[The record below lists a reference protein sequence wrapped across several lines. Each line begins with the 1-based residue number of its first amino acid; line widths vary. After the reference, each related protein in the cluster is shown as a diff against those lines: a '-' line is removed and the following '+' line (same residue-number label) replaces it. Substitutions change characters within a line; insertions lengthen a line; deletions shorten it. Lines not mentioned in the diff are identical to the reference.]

1 MLGEPLENATIVL
14 EQGRIVRV
22 EQNAS
27 LSAVDLGDRCI
38 VPRFVNSH
46 THLEFSGLESP
57 LPCSDSFAAWIG
69 SVVQWRR
76 QQQQMLGDQWVTYQR
91 RAIQQ
96 GIEECRRCGTGLMV
110 DMTTPPTQPEWLA
123 ACLAS
128 PPIAIWALTEW
139 IGPTAA
145 QAEASLTWSTRFNDQ
160 LEAISQGDA
169 SGDTMS
175 WLKAGLSPHAPYT
188 TSIEMVRQAVALSQS
203 RQTLISMHLAETM
216 EEIEWLAHR
225 TGPLQAMLERFVPAS
240 GTTGHRPSL
249 EDYLRE
255 LTRAPKALIAH
266 GNYLRSEE
274 INILAEHRQH
284 MAVVYCPRTHSA
296 FGHAEHP
303 WRELRAAGIPVLL
316 GTDSRASNPN
326 LNILEEAKHF
336 YRLHPDL
343 APRDVLAMI
352 TTVPA
357 EFLGVAKHQGTIHPG
372 LLAPLGSVPCTAK
385 TPRQVFD
392 ELLAF
397 E

>member
-1 MLGEPLENATIVL
+1 
-14 EQGRIVRV
+14 
-22 EQNAS
+22 
-27 LSAVDLGDRCI
+27 
-38 VPRFVNSH
+38 
-46 THLEFSGLESP
+46 
-57 LPCSDSFAAWIG
+57 
-69 SVVQWRR
+69 
-76 QQQQMLGDQWVTYQR
+76 
-91 RAIQQ
+91 
-96 GIEECRRCGTGLMV
+96 
-110 DMTTPPTQPEWLA
+110 
-123 ACLAS
+123 
-128 PPIAIWALTEW
+128 
-139 IGPTAA
+139 
-145 QAEASLTWSTRFNDQ
+145 
-160 LEAISQGDA
+160 
-169 SGDTMS
+169 
-175 WLKAGLSPHAPYT
+175 
-188 TSIEMVRQAVALSQS
+188 
-203 RQTLISMHLAETM
+203 MHLAETM

-240 GTTGHRPSL
+240 ETTGHRPSL

-357 EFLGVAKHQGTIHPG
+357 EFLGVAKHQGTIQPG

-385 TPRQVFD
+385 NAAPSFR
-392 ELLAF
+392 
-397 E
+397 